1 MPRPRVLVVSSH
13 VAQGAVGLKA
23 TAPPLFHAGCDVI
36 QVPTVVLSN
45 HLGHRHVA
53 GAAVE
58 AETIA
63 RMIDALAANGAL
75 DGLSAIITGYLPES
89 AHVSAAAQ
97 AITKLTRTPAP
108 PLVVCDP
115 VLGDDPNGLYI
126 PEATALAIK
135 HELLPLAD
143 VITPNRFELAWLTAR
158 PVQSIGDALT
168 AARDLGIAIVAATS
182 IPAEKQAIS
191 TLAVSASVSNS
202 VDVPWR
208 ENVPHGTGD
217 LFTGLFTA
225 ALVTGQPIDKALQS
239 STDTLERVIASSC
252 GAPDLDLGEFFAA
265 PPPGSVMP

>member
-23 TAPPLFHAGCDVI
+23 TAPPLLHAGFDVI

-53 GAAVE
+53 GGAVE
-58 AETIA
+58 ADTIA

-89 AHVSAAAQ
+89 AHVSATAQ
-97 AITKLTRTPAP
+97 AITKLAKAPAP

-115 VLGDDPNGLYI
+115 VLGDDPEGLYI

-143 VITPNRFELAWLTAR
+143 VITPNCFELSWLTAR
-158 PVQSIGDALT
+158 PVQSVVDALA
-168 AARDLGIAIVAATS
+168 AARGLGIPVVAATS
-182 IPAEKQAIS
+182 IPAEKHAIS
-191 TLAVSASVSNS
+191 TIAVSASVSHS
-202 VDVPWR
+202 LDVPWR

-225 ALVTGQPIDKALQS
+225 ALVTGQPIDEALQW
-239 STDTLERVIASSC
+239 STATLDRVIAASRE
-252 GAPDLDLGEFFAA
+252 APDLDLGEFFAA
-265 PPPGSVMP
+265 PPHGSVMP